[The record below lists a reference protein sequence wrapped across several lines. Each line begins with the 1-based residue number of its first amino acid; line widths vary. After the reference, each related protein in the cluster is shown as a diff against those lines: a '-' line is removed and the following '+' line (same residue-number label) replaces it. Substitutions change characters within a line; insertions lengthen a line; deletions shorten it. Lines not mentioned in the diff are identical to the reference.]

1 MKKTI
6 LLILAVLPIVLVVI
20 IAFAGRIL
28 SFYQHIPVERVEFVD
43 ENGEAYGEG
52 GTFIVDMGQSKHLG
66 VKVYPEL
73 SSNKKV
79 SYTSLN
85 EEICKVDKNGF
96 VTGIHYGSTQIMVK
110 TDDGQ
115 KTAMIDVLVTADIPV
130 GVTIVTN
137 GDNDTPQIPLD
148 TLELIEGEEYNLSVI
163 VDLPVA
169 KDKRVT
175 FTSSAPDVVDVDATG
190 RLVAIAEGT
199 ATITVTTVS
208 GEYSDSCEI
217 TVVKGELPLEFD
229 LSEAEGVQI
238 INGVAD
244 LSSTSIRI
252 TDYLNIRD
260 DINPDD
266 VQLAITSGSAA
277 TLTDGVVEFTGKG
290 LIVVR
295 AYVGDRSNPTYF
307 AEIRIAYR

>member
-43 ENGEAYGEG
+43 ENGEAYGDD
-52 GTFIVDMGQSKHLG
+52 GTFIVDMGQSKHLA

-73 SSNKKV
+73 ASNKKV
-79 SYTSLN
+79 SYTSLD

-110 TDDGQ
+110 TDDGE
-115 KTAMIDVLVTADIPV
+115 KTATIDVLVTADIPV

-137 GDNDTPQIPLD
+137 GDNDTPQIPMD